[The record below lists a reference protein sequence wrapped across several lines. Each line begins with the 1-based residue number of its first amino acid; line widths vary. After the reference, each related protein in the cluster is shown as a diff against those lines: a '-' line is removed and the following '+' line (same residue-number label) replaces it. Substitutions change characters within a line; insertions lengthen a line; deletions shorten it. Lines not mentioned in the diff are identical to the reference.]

1 MATRGQT
8 HNKRARE
15 MALRE
20 KRERKQAKK
29 DDRAAGILPYYDE
42 NGVLVYPV
50 APVDPDAE
58 VETEG
63 ETDGETEAPADEPQA
78 EAVPEAV
85 Q

>member
-20 KRERKQAKK
+20 KRERKAAKK
-29 DDRAAGILPYYDE
+29 EDRAAGLLPYYDE
-42 NGVLVYPV
+42 NGILVYPV
-50 APVDPDAE
+50 AQVDAE
-58 VETEG
+58 
-63 ETDGETEAPADEPQA
+63 GETEADEEQTEPVA
-78 EAVPEAV
+78 EAV

>member
-29 DDRAAGILPYYDE
+29 DQRAAGL
-42 NGVLVYPV
+42 L
-50 APVDPDAE
+50 PVDGE
-58 VETEG
+58 SG
-63 ETDGETEAPADEPQA
+63 FETDGEAPADVEQTESAA
-78 EAVPEAV
+78 EAI

>member
-20 KRERKQAKK
+20 KRERKQLKK
-29 DDRAAGILPYYDE
+29 DQRAVGHAS
-42 NGVLVYPV
+42 
-50 APVDPDAE
+50 VDGDFRE
-58 VETEG
+58 SG
-63 ETDGETEAPADEPQA
+63 FETDGEAPADVEQTESVA
-78 EAVPEAV
+78 EAI

>member
-20 KRERKQAKK
+20 KRERKQLKK
-29 DDRAAGILPYYDE
+29 DQRAAGLLPIYDE
-42 NGVLVYPV
+42 NGVEIFRQ
-50 APVDPDAE
+50 PD
-58 VETEG
+58 V
-63 ETDGETEAPADEPQA
+63 ETDGEAPVDVEQTESVA
-78 EAVPEAV
+78 EAI

>member
-29 DDRAAGILPYYDE
+29 DQRAAGLLPVYDE
-42 NGVLVYPV
+42 NGIEIVG
-50 APVDPDAE
+50 
-58 VETEG
+58 ETVG
-63 ETDGETEAPADEPQA
+63 ETDAEAPAEAEETEPVAKAIQ
-78 EAVPEAV
+78 
-85 Q
+85 

>member
-20 KRERKQAKK
+20 KRERKQLKK
-29 DDRAAGILPYYDE
+29 DQRALGH
-42 NGVLVYPV
+42 
-50 APVDPDAE
+50 APVDE
-58 VETEG
+58 SLRESG
-63 ETDGETEAPADEPQA
+63 FETDGEVPADVEQTESVA
-78 EAVPEAV
+78 EAI

>member
-29 DDRAAGILPYYDE
+29 DQRAAGLLPTYDE
-42 NGVLVYPV
+42 NGFKIV
-50 APVDPDAE
+50 AEIVA
-58 VETEG
+58 
-63 ETDGETEAPADEPQA
+63 ETDGEAPAGAEQTEPMA
-78 EAVPEAV
+78 EAI

>member
-20 KRERKQAKK
+20 KRERKQLKK
-29 DDRAAGILPYYDE
+29 DQRAAGLLPYYDDE
-42 NGVLVYPV
+42 GFLVVPT
-50 APVDPDAE
+50 
-58 VETEG
+58 VEP
-63 ETDGETEAPADEPQA
+63 ETDGEAPTDAEQTET
-78 EAVPEAV
+78 VPEAI

>member
-15 MALRE
+15 MALRD

-29 DDRAAGILPYYDE
+29 DQRAAGLLPMYDE
-42 NGVLVYPV
+42 NGVEIVRE
-50 APVDPDAE
+50 AD
-58 VETEG
+58 VEIG
-63 ETDGETEAPADEPQA
+63 GEAPADAEQTEPVA
-78 EAVPEAV
+78 EAI

>member
-15 MALRE
+15 MALRD

-29 DDRAAGILPYYDE
+29 DQRAAG
-42 NGVLVYPV
+42 LV
-50 APVDPDAE
+50 PVDESFGGSGLETD
-58 VETEG
+58 VETG
-63 ETDGETEAPADEPQA
+63 GEAPADAEQTEPPA
-78 EAVPEAV
+78 EAP

>member
-20 KRERKQAKK
+20 KRERKQLKK
-29 DDRAAGILPYYDE
+29 DQRAAGLLPVGE
-42 NGVLVYPV
+42 NFGESGL
-50 APVDPDAE
+50 
-58 VETEG
+58 
-63 ETDGETEAPADEPQA
+63 ETDGEAPVDVEQTESVA
-78 EAVPEAV
+78 EAI

>member
-20 KRERKQAKK
+20 KRERKQLKK
-29 DDRAAGILPYYDE
+29 DQRAAGLLPYYDDE
-42 NGVLVYPV
+42 GFLVQPS
-50 APVDPDAE
+50 P
-58 VETEG
+58 ETG
-63 ETDGETEAPADEPQA
+63 LETDVEADGEAPAGAEQTETVA
-78 EAVPEAV
+78 EAI

>member
-29 DDRAAGILPYYDE
+29 DQRAAGLLPVDGEGGFETSIETDE
-42 NGVLVYPV
+42 DATADPEQTEPV
-50 APVDPDAE
+50 A
-58 VETEG
+58 
-63 ETDGETEAPADEPQA
+63 EATQ
-78 EAVPEAV
+78 
-85 Q
+85 

>member
-20 KRERKQAKK
+20 KRERKQLKK
-29 DDRAAGILPYYDE
+29 DQRAAGLLPYYDDD
-42 NGVLVYPV
+42 GQLVTP
-50 APVDPDAE
+50 ADTGI
-58 VETEG
+58 ETDV
-63 ETDGETEAPADEPQA
+63 ETDGEVSADEIQAETA
-78 EAVPEAV
+78 EAV